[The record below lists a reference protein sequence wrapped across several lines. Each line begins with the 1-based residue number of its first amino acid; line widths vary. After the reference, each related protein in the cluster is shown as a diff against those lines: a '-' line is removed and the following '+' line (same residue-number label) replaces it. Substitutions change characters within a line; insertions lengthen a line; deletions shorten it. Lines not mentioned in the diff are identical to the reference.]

1 MNHEVEAYVGEL
13 RELREENE
21 TLREKLKAYE
31 VEAAWSDHHK
41 LEEGYMVDWDLHNM
55 IIRKDMREMS

>member
-21 TLREKLKAYE
+21 TLRKKLKAYA
-31 VEAAWSDHHK
+31 VEAAWSDHNR
-41 LEEGYMVDWDLHNM
+41 LQPGYMVDWDLHNM

>member
-21 TLREKLKAYE
+21 TLKQKLKAYE
-31 VEAAWSDHHK
+31 VEAARTDHNK
-41 LEEGYMVDWDLHNM
+41 LQPGYMVDWDLQNM